1 MTLKHPMRFV
11 LVALLL
17 GWAVDLLFWESPL
30 GLNFPLWTV
39 LLLAGGIA
47 LVYTEGKRL
56 HPAGWVLVGLALLL
70 SLAPLF
76 RLDEL
81 TRVVSVLLTLLA
93 LLLLILTA
101 RNGFWL
107 FFRLWDWL
115 IGGFELVIAALG
127 RTPGLF
133 KVNPVVKAE
142 TGENLPKP
150 VSPLR
155 KTWGIVWRVLVG
167 LLLALPILAILG
179 SLLSSADPIF
189 GENLK
194 AFLDLFKLE
203 KLPEYLF
210 RGFYILLF
218 AYLIAGL
225 LAHAVWPHKEAAR
238 PDPEKAPFKGFL
250 GPIETGVILGAVDL
264 MFALFVAVQFRY
276 FFAGQ
281 ANITASGYTYSEYA
295 VRGFNELVTVA
306 VLSLLLYQG
315 LVLIRRNQTNNQQIS
330 FRVLSVLLLGLV
342 LVMLVSSWLRLGL
355 YENAYGFTRLR
366 TYTHLFI
373 PWLGGLLLLTAVLE
387 LLNRR
392 GRFALALWLVSIGF
406 GLTLMLVNV
415 DGFIVRQNTARAAAG
430 EEFDF
435 DYLSQLSHDGVPA
448 MLDGYSQAKGPGL
461 VRETLGAQLACRAV
475 LLKNAEIL
483 PWKGFNFSE
492 LQARQILL
500 DPANQQ
506 LWSENRVTIGTER
519 TDYQVTVDG
528 ELRDCISWSGGD

>member
-1 MTLKHPMRFV
+1 LIIKHPMRFV

-17 GWAVDLLFWESPL
+17 GWAFDLLFWKSPL
-30 GLNFPLWTV
+30 GLNFPLWTLLLLTGGIF
-39 LLLAGGIA
+39 LLLA
-47 LVYTEGKRL
+47 EGKRL
-56 HPAGWVLVGLALLL
+56 HPAGWLLAGLAVLL
-70 SLAPLF
+70 SLGSLL
-76 RLDEL
+76 RIEEL
-81 TRVVSVLLTLLA
+81 TRFVSVLLTLLA

-101 RNGFWL
+101 RNDFWL
-107 FFRLWDWL
+107 FYRLWDWVT
-115 IGGFELVIAALG
+115 GGFVLVIAALS
-127 RTPGLF
+127 RAPGLF
-133 KVNPVVKAE
+133 KALPAIGGETAE
-142 TGENLPKP
+142 GQPKP
-150 VSPLR
+150 VTPAR
-155 KTWGIVWRVLVG
+155 KTWGVVWRVLVG

-189 GENLK
+189 GEKLK
-194 AFLDLFKLE
+194 EFLDLFKLE
-203 KLPEYLF
+203 NLPEYLF

-225 LAHAVWPHKEAAR
+225 LAHAVWPHREATR

-264 MFALFVAVQFRY
+264 MFLLFVAVQFRY

-330 FRVLSVLLLGLV
+330 FRVLSLLLLGLV
-342 LVMLVSSWLRLGL
+342 LVMLVSSWQRLGL

-373 PWLGGLLLLTAVLE
+373 PWLGGLLLITAVLE

-392 GRFALALWLVSIGF
+392 GRFALALWLVAVGF

-435 DYLSQLSHDGVPA
+435 DYLSELSDDGVPA
-448 MLDGYSQAKGPGL
+448 MLAGLQQAVDGSAVQ
-461 VRETLGAQLACRAV
+461 ETLGAQLACRAALMKDTEAKV
-475 LLKNAEIL
+475 
-483 PWKGFNFSE
+483 WKGFTLSE
-492 LQARQILL
+492 QQARQILL
-500 DPANQQ
+500 DSGNRK
-506 LWSENRVTIGTER
+506 LWSDHPITIGSDR
-519 TDYQVTVDG
+519 TDYQVAVDG
-528 ELRDCISWSGGD
+528 EWMHCQSWRDWD